1 MPTWTYTPYPHYK
14 TIYEHT
20 NHIRKYF
27 LLVSCTP
34 ACGLLSRYS
43 PTMLSRSAECRYPT
57 LLLPAQRE
65 GFSAPVL
72 EIIGSSIGPR
82 LWKRDPACDIVN
94 LTTRRRPGLA
104 WGHRARARC
113 HQLLPHLADL
123 AHLPQRH
130 VQRAF
135 AQHRA
140 ATQLGHCFWGLSTAA
155 IAASPSQGACRAFPL
170 RWRAREPKVR

>member
-1 MPTWTYTPYPHYK
+1 
-14 TIYEHT
+14 
-20 NHIRKYF
+20 
-27 LLVSCTP
+27 
-34 ACGLLSRYS
+34 
-43 PTMLSRSAECRYPT
+43 MLSRSAACLYPT

-65 GFSAPVL
+65 GFSAPAL
-72 EIIGSSIGPR
+72 EIIGSSIGHR

-104 WGHRARARC
+104 WGHRVRARC

-155 IAASPSQGACRAFPL
+155 TAASPSQGGVPSISLALACAGAKGSVVSARLSTLQLGATLTGWSLAFL
-170 RWRAREPKVR
+170 VLLKN